1 MADLATTTTTP
12 SPALP
17 EAVTRRGISEAQWR
31 TLCNNLFP
39 GANPQSVLMVW
50 DYCLARQLDPMKKPC
65 HIVPMEVKDAKTGKR
80 AWRDVVMPG
89 IYEYRTTAQR
99 TGDYLGHS
107 PPAYG
112 DPIDV
117 QGVTAPEW
125 CDITVYR
132 WNAKAKQQVEFP
144 VRTFFREVVATTREG
159 KPNARWA
166 KAPIQMLSK
175 CCEAAALRE
184 GFPDELG
191 GEPTYE
197 EMVGQPVVLNDTG
210 GALPARQTHLE
221 KPEGYD
227 SWLDDLT
234 AVADEGAAA
243 LTDAWQQSALTH
255 RQYLTATQ
263 PEVWDA
269 LKRRATAPSETTPTA
284 LSESPAPSDPPPDLV
299 DTLESPV

>member
-65 HIVPMEVKDAKTGKR
+65 HIVPMEVKDAKTGTR

-89 IYEYRTTAQR
+89 IYEYRATAQR
-99 TGDYLGHS
+99 TGAYLGHS

-112 DPIDV
+112 DAIDV

-125 CDITVYR
+125 CEITVYR
-132 WNAKAKQQVEFP
+132 WNAKAKQRVEFP

-197 EMVGQPVVLNDTG
+197 EMVGQPVVVNDTG
-210 GALPARQTHLE
+210 GALPARQTPLE
-221 KPEGYD
+221 KPVGYNQ
-227 SWLDDLT
+227 WLDDLH
-234 AVADEGAAA
+234 AVADEGAQPFAEAWGQAEGAA
-243 LTDAWQQSALTH
+243 QRA
-255 RQYLTATQ
+255 YLAATQ
-263 PEVWDA
+263 PDLLDV
-269 LKRRATAPSETTPTA
+269 LKRRARRTATGPG
-284 LSESPAPSDPPPDLV
+284 ESPAPSDPPPDLV

>member
-1 MADLATTTTTP
+1 MAAPLTTTTTP
-12 SPALP
+12 PAALP
-17 EAVTRRGISEAQWR
+17 QPVASRGISEAQWR

-65 HIVPMEVKDAKTGKR
+65 HIVPMEVKDAKTGTR

-112 DPIDV
+112 DPVDV

-132 WNAKAKQQVEFP
+132 WNAKAGQRVAFP

-191 GEPTYE
+191 GEPTCE
-197 EMVGQPVVLNDTG
+197 EMAGQPVVVNDHG
-210 GALPARQTHLE
+210 GARPAHQTHLE
-221 KPEGYD
+221 KPTGYD

-269 LKRRATAPSETTPTA
+269 LKRRATVPTETP
-284 LSESPAPSDPPPDLV
+284 SPAAPEPSTPSGPPPDLI